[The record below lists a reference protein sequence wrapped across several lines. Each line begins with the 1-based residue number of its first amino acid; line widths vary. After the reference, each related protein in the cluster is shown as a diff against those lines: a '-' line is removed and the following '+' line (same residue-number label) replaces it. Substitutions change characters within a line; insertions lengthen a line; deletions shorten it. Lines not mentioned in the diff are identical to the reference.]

1 MNNTVI
7 VKQWATV
14 GNGVTIKYQIIH
26 AVTLINLIE
35 SSLAPP
41 SHPSTRSLKQVIWF
55 LRKILT
61 YKVPLYLKTPY
72 INTLNNIPQYKF
84 EIC

>member
-26 AVTLINLIE
+26 AVNLINLIE

-41 SHPSTRSLKQVIWF
+41 VHQELNTGDLVFEENSHI
-55 LRKILT
+55 
-61 YKVPLYLKTPY
+61 
-72 INTLNNIPQYKF
+72 
-84 EIC
+84 